1 MNLMDANV
9 DVNLSEEQLKELVG
23 SEQWAT
29 LGDDDGD
36 TPTILVSDDGGNVFL
51 KFTDRRDAEFLMNQ
65 IAEMLSSGD
74 DELAVRVSGTVTS
87 FKETW

>member
-1 MNLMDANV
+1 MNLADTNL
-9 DVNLSEEQLKELVG
+9 DVNLSEEQLRELVG
-23 SEQWAT
+23 PEQWDT

-36 TPTILVSDDGGNVFL
+36 TPTVVVSDDGGNVFL

-65 IAEMLSSGD
+65 IAEMLAYND